1 MYIENHLNF
10 GVQINT
16 GTMSNT
22 PKPVPKIEL
31 AYKTLFPTKYKN
43 KQPRQKHLQKSKPKC
58 FLKCITRCQKK
69 PPSSKVWRRTIVVIK
84 PKAKKK
90 LPRLFRV
97 DDSTGLPV
105 DYERTVARIMSYV
118 NPQLNKAPSS
128 DAKVAQMLA
137 RTVLDIMGKSKGHI
151 RCPHD
156 IKQQMQMIFKHHT
169 VKESKEKLQH
179 DSDLNKFHCACKRKP
194 SPISDEQIPTY
205 NSRFNYNRLKIKSCP

>member
-1 MYIENHLNF
+1 
-10 GVQINT
+10 
-16 GTMSNT
+16 MSKT
-22 PKPVPKIEL
+22 LKPTPKIEL
-31 AYKTLFPTKYKN
+31 AYKTLFPTKYKK
-43 KQPRQKHLQKSKPKC
+43 KQPRHNHLQKPKPKC
-58 FLKCITRCQKK
+58 FMKCVNKYQTK
-69 PPSSKVWRRTIVVIK
+69 PPSSKMWRRTIIVIK
-84 PKAKKK
+84 PKKKKK

-97 DDSTGLPV
+97 DNSTGLPV

-151 RCPHD
+151 RYPQGHIRCPHD
-156 IKQQMQMIFKHHT
+156 IKQQMQMIFKHHS

-194 SPISDEQIPTY
+194 TPISDEQIPTY